1 MLNLVLPRSLG
12 TVLNL
17 MINRLE
23 TFLPQYVPILLFT
36 ISIRKKVK
44 EIFRDFSYI
53 SVKQFLPYNILDY
66 FSKLFLPRNY

>member
-53 SVKQFLPYNILDY
+53 SVKQFLPYNIFDY